1 MALWTWVLIAWAVAA
16 SATVLWLAA
25 KLSAKVELLAELS
38 NGRDDLWGH
47 GLPHGSSLDS
57 ATSPSQKLE
66 AVSRWIIPQVRRGV
80 VLITRPRG

>member
-1 MALWTWVLIAWAVAA
+1 MALWTWILIVWAVAA

-47 GLPHGSSLDS
+47 GLPNGGPLDS
-57 ATSPSQKLE
+57 AESRTRNWE
-66 AVSRWIIPQVRRGV
+66 AVSRWIPQVRRR
-80 VLITRPRG
+80 LAAELRR